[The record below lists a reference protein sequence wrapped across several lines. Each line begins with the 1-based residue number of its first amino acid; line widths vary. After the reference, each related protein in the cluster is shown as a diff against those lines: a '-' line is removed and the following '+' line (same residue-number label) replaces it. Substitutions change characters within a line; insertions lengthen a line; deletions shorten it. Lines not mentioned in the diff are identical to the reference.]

1 MGKIF
6 KIKSFWNQNKVSYIE
21 NGGIKQL
28 DDVWS
33 HQKANS
39 DFLRHLKFEFLLY
52 GFHGSFLYSTI
63 GSNPKTMYL
72 I

>member
-1 MGKIF
+1 
-6 KIKSFWNQNKVSYIE
+6 
-21 NGGIKQL
+21 
-28 DDVWS
+28 
-33 HQKANS
+33 
-39 DFLRHLKFEFLLY
+39 LRHLKFEFLLY